1 MKYANI
7 FFLHLIFLFGLTQ
20 SVSSQNT
27 VVTDRVNEE
36 ADRAPLARIEKAAD
50 KALREGD
57 YYSAM
62 RYYRRLLHFD
72 SANTELLQTYAKAAM
87 GFSALD
93 SAAWAYGRLIA
104 LNQLGVDA
112 LPVLGLAQI
121 KYRQSNFGEARLIY
135 ERFLMEKPT
144 GVGEA
149 AFAAAKRGLD
159 DCRWAEEVADNTD
172 LETPV
177 APVPELNTIH
187 SEYSPYPWG
196 DNLYFSSYRFPYN
209 NDPHNP
215 ERRVIQVIEAV
226 PGPDTMA
233 LRKADEFN
241 MPVNRDQQH
250 TAHITLNTDR
260 TAMYCTVCKFVNT
273 AGIQCALY
281 VRKREGNGWGKAMRL
296 PDAINAPGFT
306 TTEPS
311 VGRAPD
317 TDADVLYF
325 VSDRPNGK
333 GGRDIWYANIMADS
347 FSRPINA
354 GIVNTS
360 GEDVTPFYHSNSGIL
375 YFSSDGQRTL
385 GGLDVYKATGQRS
398 SWSAPEHMGVP
409 INSGANDAFFALT
422 DDNRTAYLASNRA
435 GSMNVSEEACCYD
448 IYRATLWKP
457 KALVQICEK
466 PSGKPLYYTTVRLIE
481 LTPGGKE
488 EVKMELGS
496 AAEHD
501 LELMTGRKY
510 RLIAS
515 RDRYTTD
522 TLDFETPRTIWKE
535 PIVKKLCLTPAKI
548 CLVVQVFDKEVFDKQ
563 KRDEP
568 INGSTVRFRDYGAA
582 KADGT
587 QPFAKT
593 ETHPYDNTY
602 FYHLDFEHTYRASA
616 TKAGY
621 TSDSTDIVSTI
632 GLTTLDTIRRKVY
645 LLRGVNFRG
654 WALNKLTRDT
664 LYGVT
669 FNLTE
674 SQSAAG
680 KDKVFTNGLGEQYQ
694 TIVGFEKRYNF
705 SGSKPG
711 FTSGSKPGQAYD
723 SAPVS
728 TVSLALKP
736 FQEVTGELLL
746 LPLDLEAYLPIK
758 LYFDNDEPDKR
769 TLAKTT
775 DRQYQPTYVD
785 YIRRKKEFIDLFTT
799 PLYGADKQEDSDSL
813 EVFFE
818 RDVRGGWN
826 RLFAFSEALY
836 AMMERGD
843 SIVLTL
849 KGFAS
854 PRAASTYNLNL
865 TSRRVSSVHN
875 HFNKFDGGIYKRF
888 VDNGQ
893 LVIELA
899 PMGETNPEGVSD
911 VITDPRRSVFSVGA
925 SKQRR
930 LEIVGVEVNKVKSEI
945 RLVPRK

>member
-7 FFLHLIFLFGLTQ
+7 FFLHIIFLFGLTQ

-36 ADRAPLARIEKAAD
+36 ADRAPLPRIKKAAD
-50 KALREGD
+50 NALRDGD

-72 SANTELLQTYAKAAM
+72 STDTELLQTYAKAAM
-87 GFSALD
+87 SFSALD
-93 SAAWAYGRLIA
+93 SAAWAYERLIA
-104 LNQLGVDA
+104 LHQLGADA

-135 ERFLMEKPT
+135 ERFLMEKPS

-159 DCRWAEEVADNTD
+159 DCTWAEEVADNTD

-177 APVPELNTIH
+177 APVPELNTEH
-187 SEYSPYPWG
+187 SEYSPYPLG
-196 DNLYFSSYRFPYN
+196 ENLYFSSYRYPYN

-226 PGPDTMA
+226 PGPDTMV
-233 LRKADEFN
+233 LRKVDEFN

-250 TAHITLNTDR
+250 TAHVTFNTDR
-260 TAMYCTVCKFVNT
+260 SAMYCSVCKFVNS

-422 DDNRTAYLASNRA
+422 EDSHVAYLSSNRA

-448 IYRATLWKP
+448 IYRATLVKP
-457 KALVQICEK
+457 KALVQIFDK
-466 PSGKPLYYTTVRLIE
+466 STGKPLLYTTIRLIE
-481 LTPGGKE
+481 INPDGSTE
-488 EVKMELGS
+488 EIKIDLANLHER
-496 AAEHD
+496 E
-501 LELMTGRKY
+501 LELMPGRKY
-510 RLIAS
+510 RLIGDK
-515 RDRYTTD
+515 DRYTSD
-522 TLDFETPRTIWKE
+522 TLDFETPRAAWKE
-535 PIVKKLCLTPAKI
+535 PLVKKLYLMPAKVNLI
-548 CLVVQVFDKEVFDKQ
+548 VRVLDKESK
-563 KRDEP
+563 EP
-568 INGSTVRFRDYGAA
+568 INGATMRFCDYGSA
-582 KADGT
+582 KADGSK
-587 QPFAKT
+587 PFVHDT
-593 ETHPYDNTY
+593 VHPLDNNF
-602 FYHLDFEHTYRASA
+602 FYGLEFDHRYRATA

-621 TSDSTDIVSTI
+621 TSDSTDVVSTI
-632 GLTTLDTIRRKVY
+632 GMSTPQTIEKTVY
-645 LLRGVNFRG
+645 LTRGVAFRG

-664 LYGVT
+664 LYGVSFKLIELPPT
-669 FNLTE
+669 PEKEKLWMNPLGVPAYE
-674 SQSAAG
+674 S
-680 KDKVFTNGLGEQYQ
+680 
-694 TIVGFEKRYNF
+694 IVSFEKRYMF
-705 SGSKPG
+705 TASKAG
-711 FTSGSKPGQAYD
+711 YTSDTARFTTIGLPKID
-723 SAPVS
+723 
-728 TVSLALKP
+728 
-736 FQEVTGELLL
+736 FQKVTRELQL
-746 LPLDLEAYLPIK
+746 LPLELNAYLPIK

-775 DRQYQPTYVD
+775 DRQYQPTYID
-785 YIRRKKEFIDLFTT
+785 YYRRKKEFIDVFTA
-799 PLYGADKQEDSDSL
+799 PLTGADKQEATDSL
-813 EVFFE
+813 DVFFE
-818 RDVRGGWN
+818 RDVKTGGWN

-930 LEIVGVEVNKVKSEI
+930 LEIVGVEVNKVASEI